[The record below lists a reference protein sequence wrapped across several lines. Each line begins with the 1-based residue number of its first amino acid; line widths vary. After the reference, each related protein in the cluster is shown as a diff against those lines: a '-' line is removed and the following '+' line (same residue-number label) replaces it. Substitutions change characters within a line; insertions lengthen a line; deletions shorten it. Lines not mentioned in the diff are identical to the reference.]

1 MRVLKRNRW
10 LSGLAV
16 LLAGLVVCGGQAL
29 ADVTTNDTGTVLIFP
44 KVIANGTRDT
54 LIQITNTGNLITAA
68 HCTYV
73 NAVGQ
78 CSISQTSCTRIDV
91 GSLGSPDCP
100 ALATP
105 GNSGQCALDGSSC
118 TSDTDCEGL
127 GNKCLNLSRE
137 SCLNTC
143 SFEHDFDIFLTAQQ
157 PTVWRVSTGRPSNP
171 SDQFKGFDPAPGA
184 GVQGVTP
191 DFEGTLRCVE
201 TDLTG
206 AITASNKLKGEAVLE
221 TLDSGEISEYNA
233 VAIKGNSSPETTIVL
248 DNKSFNA
255 CANNLWV
262 NNYADFAP
270 DALFGNA
277 TVTTEVTLVPCSEDL
292 EDGIA
297 IQAAADFTFI
307 REDEL
312 PGSSRD
318 GVPFNCYFNQTL
330 SDIDFGEP
338 STATQFNKTKIA
350 PSTDHVC
357 FSGNVGLPCSSDSQC
372 GSIVPGWGCRPRPGL
387 IGIAEEFHHIGSFAG
402 TAAANLHQ
410 DGVRVTSPADE
421 IVIQSPACGDIDQP
435 CCSGTGCFNGSCQS
449 SGLCE

>member
-54 LIQITNTGNLITAA
+54 LIQITNTGNLLTAA

-91 GSLGSPDCP
+91 GTLGSPDCP

-105 GNSGQCALDGSSC
+105 GNSGQCAVSGASC
-118 TSDTDCEGL
+118 TSDTQCTGGL
-127 GNKCLNLSRE
+127 GDKCLNLARE

-157 PTVWRVSTGRPSNP
+157 PTVWRVSTGRASAPG
-171 SDQFKGFDPAPGA
+171 DDLRGFDPAPGT
-184 GVQGVTP
+184 GVQAVTP

-221 TLDSGEISEYNA
+221 TIDSGEISEYNA
-233 VAIKGNSSPETTIVL
+233 VAIKGSSSPETTIVL
-248 DNKSFNA
+248 DGKSFNA
-255 CANNLWV
+255 CAQTLWL
-262 NNYADFAP
+262 NNYQEGGQ

-277 TVTTEVTLVPCSEDL
+277 SVTTELTLVPCSEDL

-297 IQAAADFTFI
+297 IQSSASLTFVT
-307 REDEL
+307 EEEL
-312 PGSSRD
+312 AGDSNII
-318 GVPFNCYFNQTL
+318 PFNCYLNATL
-330 SDIDFGEP
+330 GDLDPGSVSI
-338 STATQFNKTKIA
+338 ATQFNKTKIV

-357 FSGNVGLPCSSDSQC
+357 FSGNVGLPCSGDGQC
-372 GSIVPGWGCRPRPGL
+372 GTIVPGWGCRQRPGL
-387 IGIAEEFHHIGSFAG
+387 IGVAEEFHHIGSNVG
-402 TAAANLHQ
+402 TAAVNLHQ
-410 DGVRVTSPADE
+410 DGARPGDT

-435 CCSGTGCFNGSCQS
+435 CCSGTGCFNGSCQA
-449 SGLCE
+449 GLCEP